1 MKIKIIALVLFTSF
15 LWSQKTL
22 IPYRNKSL
30 WGLCDIKTNVVL
42 NPVYDSIKTMDYLQL
57 FRLYQNSKE
66 GVAYQGKVV
75 ITPSA
80 NFNYYNRES
89 IFIVEQNKKD
99 PQLGYTAVY
108 NLNGQKVIQELV
120 NDITITYGTKP
131 TDPVVVVVTG
141 NNKNSGVF
149 VYDKSKQKIVQWLYK
164 DKNAYF
170 ACDFK
175 PSDKAIH
182 IYFHDE
188 KTDKSFYYKANY
200 NSKLK
205 KYALT
210 QDKQAQ
216 IEDSNSNH
224 EVVQQHVDKYD
235 FYEVKN
241 NYAERVY
248 AFATKKGKTRLLRTD
263 RRNHDSRFK
272 HDSIF
277 FDIPEADIKIHNFM
291 QGNGY
296 ELSQYDTS
304 PNNET
309 DKEKVDTIFTY
320 YNYVTFKKNNKLGLI
335 LGTKVWEA
343 KYDSIRYF
351 RAESELKPYFLVSIK
366 NEQGIAK
373 WGVIAAENQ
382 IILPCVYDEITVN
395 FKGGYGTLWAI
406 KQNGRYGIANNRGKI
421 LKEPQYDN
429 VFPRELF
436 YAMHIVQSNKYGW
449 YSYDNVFHE
458 PIFPY
463 KIYFEE
469 IFNKERFL
477 KLIDEKG
484 KLKGYANLD
493 GTLYFND

>member
-1 MKIKIIALVLFTSF
+1 MKIKMIVLVLFTSF
-15 LWSQKTL
+15 LWAQKTL
-22 IPYRNKSL
+22 IPYRKGSL
-30 WGLCDIKTNVVL
+30 WGLCDKKSNMVL
-42 NPVYDSIKTMDYLQL
+42 NPVFDSIKDMDYVQL
-57 FRLYQNSKE
+57 FRVHKNGNE
-66 GVAYQGKVV
+66 GVAYQGKIV
-75 ITPSA
+75 IAPSA
-80 NFNYYNRES
+80 TYTYYDLES
-89 IFIVEQNKKD
+89 TFIIEQDKKD
-99 PQLGYTAVY
+99 SQSGYTAVY
-108 NLNGQKVIQELV
+108 NLNGDKLINTPVYTV
-120 NDITITYGTKP
+120 NITPTVKP
-131 TDPVVVVVTG
+131 NDPIVVVVG
-141 NNKNSGVF
+141 GKNKNSGVF

-170 ACDFK
+170 SCKFK
-175 PSDKAIH
+175 TTDNAIH

-200 NSKLK
+200 NNKLQ
-205 KYALT
+205 KYDVAP
-210 QDKQAQ
+210 DKQAQ
-216 IEDSNSNH
+216 IEDMNSNQD
-224 EVVQQHVDKYD
+224 VVEQREDKYG

-241 NYAERVY
+241 NYAERIY

-263 RRNHDSRFK
+263 RRNRESKFK

-277 FDIPEADIKIHNFM
+277 FDIPEADLKIHKFM

-320 YNYVTFKKNNKLGLI
+320 YNYLTYKKNNKLGLI

-366 NEQGIAK
+366 NEQGNAK
-373 WGVIAAENQ
+373 WGVIASENQ

-406 KQNGRYGIANNRGKI
+406 KQNGRYGIANNRGEI

-429 VFPRELF
+429 VFPKELF
-436 YAMHIVQSNKYGW
+436 YAMHIVQNNKFGW
-449 YSYDNVFHE
+449 YSHDNVFHE

-463 KIYFEE
+463 KIYFEQ
-469 IFNKERFL
+469 IINKERFL
-477 KLIDEKG
+477 KLVDEKG
-484 KLKGYANLD
+484 KLKGYANFD
-493 GTLYFND
+493 GTLYFKD

>member
-1 MKIKIIALVLFTSF
+1 MKLKVVVLLLFTTA
-15 LWSQKTL
+15 LCAQKTL
-22 IPYRNKSL
+22 IPYRNGAL
-30 WGLCDIKTNVVL
+30 WGLCDKKLNMVL
-42 NPVYDSIKTMDYLQL
+42 PPTFDSVKSMDYLQL
-57 FRLYQNSKE
+57 FRLYKNRNE

-75 ITPSA
+75 IAPSA
-80 NFNYYNRES
+80 THTYYDLES
-89 IFIVEQNKKD
+89 TFIVEQDKKD
-99 PQLGYTAVY
+99 SQSGYTAIY
-108 NLNGQKVIQELV
+108 NLNGEKL
-120 NDITITYGTKP
+120 ITIPVYTINITPTIKP
-131 TDPVVVVVTG
+131 TDPIVVVVAG
-141 NNKNSGVF
+141 KNKNSGVF
-149 VYDKSKQKIVQWLYK
+149 IYDKSKQKIVQWLYK

-170 ACDFK
+170 SCKFK

-188 KTDKSFYYKANY
+188 KTDKSCYYKANY
-200 NSKLK
+200 NNKLK
-205 KYALT
+205 KYDVAP
-210 QDKQAQ
+210 DKQAQ
-216 IEDSNSNH
+216 IEDMSSNQ
-224 EVVQQHVDKYD
+224 EVVEQREDKYN

-241 NYAERVY
+241 NYAERIY

-263 RRNHDSRFK
+263 RRNHESTFK

-277 FDIPEADIKIHNFM
+277 FDIPEADLKINKFI

-320 YNYVTFKKNNKLGLI
+320 HNYVTYKKNNKLGLI

-351 RAESELKPYFLVSIK
+351 RAESELKPYFLVAIK

-382 IILPCVYDEITVN
+382 TILPCVYDEIKVN
-395 FKGGYGTLWAI
+395 YNGGYGTLWAI
-406 KQNGRYGIANNRGKI
+406 KQNGRYGIANNRGTI
-421 LKEPQYDN
+421 LKAPQYDN
-429 VFPRELF
+429 VYPRELF
-436 YAMHIVQSNKYGW
+436 YAMHIVQNNKYGW
-449 YSYDNVFHE
+449 YSHDNVFHE
-458 PIFPY
+458 PVYPY

-469 IFNKERFL
+469 TFNKERFV

-484 KLKGYANLD
+484 KLKGFANFD
-493 GTLYFND
+493 GTLYFKD

>member
-1 MKIKIIALVLFTSF
+1 MKIKIIAFVLFTSF
-15 LWSQKTL
+15 LWAQQTL
-22 IPYRNKSL
+22 IPYRKGSL
-30 WGLCDIKTNVVL
+30 WGLCDKKSNMVL
-42 NPVYDSIKTMDYLQL
+42 NPVFDSIKDMDYVQL
-57 FRLYQNSKE
+57 FRVHQNGNE
-66 GVAYQGKVV
+66 GVAYQGKIV
-75 ITPSA
+75 IAPSA
-80 NFNYYNRES
+80 TFTYYERES

-99 PQLGYTAVY
+99 PQSGYTAVY
-108 NLNGQKVIQELV
+108 NLNGQKVIQEPIS
-120 NDITITYGTKP
+120 DITITHSSKP

-141 NNKNSGVF
+141 GNKNSGVF

-170 ACDFK
+170 ACKFK

-200 NSKLK
+200 SSTLK
-205 KYALT
+205 KYALAPDT
-210 QDKQAQ
+210 QAQ
-216 IEDSNSNH
+216 VEDMNSNQ
-224 EVVQQHVDKYD
+224 EVVEQREDKYG

-241 NYAERVY
+241 NYAERIY

-263 RRNHDSRFK
+263 RRNHDSTFK

-277 FDIPEADIKIHNFM
+277 FDIPETDIKIRKFI

-304 PNNET
+304 PNNVS

-320 YNYVTFKKNNKLGLI
+320 YNYLTYKKNNKLGLI
-335 LGTKVWEA
+335 LGAKVWEA

-366 NEQGIAK
+366 NDQGIAK

-395 FKGGYGTLWAI
+395 
-406 KQNGRYGIANNRGKI
+406 
-421 LKEPQYDN
+421 
-429 VFPRELF
+429 
-436 YAMHIVQSNKYGW
+436 
-449 YSYDNVFHE
+449 
-458 PIFPY
+458 
-463 KIYFEE
+463 
-469 IFNKERFL
+469 
-477 KLIDEKG
+477 
-484 KLKGYANLD
+484 
-493 GTLYFND
+493 